1 MKFDF
6 IGLWN
11 KDLKFLLFGNFIG
24 WIFFLINGKYG
35 FFFLGLEFSFDGNM
49 GFCDKV
55 LVIYILDVGLY
66 LILMLNCCKIV
77 NYFLYIV
84 FLSCFWNNGLS
95 VWWLYLII

>member
-24 WIFFLINGKYG
+24 WIFFSINGKYG

-49 GFCDKV
+49 GFCDK
-55 LVIYILDVGLY
+55 I
-66 LILMLNCCKIV
+66 
-77 NYFLYIV
+77 F
-84 FLSCFWNNGLS
+84 
-95 VWWLYLII
+95 